1 MQDRDARS
9 APVRRA
15 ARGLPFRRGISAAVM
30 KRKVTRKKRP
40 ASGKPARARPARSKP
55 ARKPAR
61 AVAQSRS
68 RAIRQK
74 QDFVDGLMTA
84 AAQALGLT
92 IEPGW
97 RDGVKFNL
105 RLVLDHAVRVG
116 AFPLPDDAEPA
127 PVFHA

>member
-1 MQDRDARS
+1 
-9 APVRRA
+9 
-15 ARGLPFRRGISAAVM
+15 
-30 KRKVTRKKRP
+30 
-40 ASGKPARARPARSKP
+40 
-55 ARKPAR
+55 
-61 AVAQSRS
+61 
-68 RAIRQK
+68 
-74 QDFVDGLMTA
+74 MTA

-105 RLVLDHAVRVG
+105 RLMLDHAARVG